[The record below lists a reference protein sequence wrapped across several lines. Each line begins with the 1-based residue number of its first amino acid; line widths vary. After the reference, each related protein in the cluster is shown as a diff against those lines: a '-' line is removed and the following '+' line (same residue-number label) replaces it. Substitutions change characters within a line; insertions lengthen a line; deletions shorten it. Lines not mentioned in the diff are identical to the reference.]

1 MCSACSALRVVAASW
16 LIWAFAP
23 IGIANSPAFRV
34 CADPNNLPYSNQRQ
48 EGFENAIAA
57 LLAGDL
63 GQPLEY
69 VWQPQR
75 RGFIR
80 TTLNAGRCDVVIGVP
95 SGYELAETTR
105 PYYTSTFVFVSQHA
119 RHLRLRSFDDPRL
132 AHLVVGIQI
141 TGEGYS
147 NPPPARA
154 FAARRLVDNVR
165 GFPVF
170 GDYSDAAPQ
179 KAIIDAVAAGR
190 VDTAVVWGP
199 LAGYFAARSAVPLD
213 IEPVTPAVDRF
224 SLPFTFGMSMGVR
237 KGDTALRLKLD
248 AAIGRRHGDI
258 DAMLR
263 RFGVPLVDRAGGF
276 RS

>member
-1 MCSACSALRVVAASW
+1 MCSGCSALRVVAASW

-23 IGIANSPAFRV
+23 IGIANSHPFRV
-34 CADPNNLPYSNQRQ
+34 CADGNNLPYSNQRQ

-141 TGEGYS
+141 TGEDYS

-154 FAARRLVDNVR
+154 LAARRLVDNVR

-190 VDTAVVWGP
+190 VDAAVVWGP

-213 IEPVTPAVDRF
+213 IEPVTPAIDRF
-224 SLPFTFGMSMGVR
+224 SLPFTFAMSMAVR

-263 RFGVPLVDRAGGF
+263 RFGVPLVGGTGGF